1 MPRCEGL
8 PNGPCPQNVNNRSV
22 KLAQG
27 DLLLCP
33 KCEATRFPTTQA
45 VAHNSANILTPPGQA
60 TARTRSAGKSTSTA
74 GVSKFRQQD
83 NIASKQS
90 TPIREN
96 NQDEEDGA
104 GIVRSKLQEE
114 RLPLAHDSS
123 GDGNSLMRK
132 QIDELATTV
141 AKQSETID
149 KLTSLLNMV
158 LKYLDISDGTQ
169 TSGTLKAELNE
180 IRNSMELRIHLPAE
194 PRVELPS
201 ASTQM
206 PPAAPIKGVLAAVHN
221 EMQQQRQRRRNV
233 VVNGLKPVDGV
244 ADADLFTAL
253 CETCLPV
260 KPAIIRERCHRLG
273 RQQPGKI
280 RPLLVT
286 LRSDEAATE
295 LLQCAR
301 LLKDS
306 EAGAGVYINPNLTPA
321 EAQAAFERRQRR
333 RTRSRQTI
341 GRPGNQ
347 SSDNMAG
354 GREMNNAIEPHANN
368 NNAVSFIPSS
378 CALDVVQSVKVNDA
392 QVFST
397 DEFTVTGATD
407 GRMPA
412 VDSLSFL
419 G

>member
-1 MPRCEGL
+1 L
-8 PNGPCPQNVNNRSV
+8 
-22 KLAQG
+22 
-27 DLLLCP
+27 
-33 KCEATRFPTTQA
+33 
-45 VAHNSANILTPPGQA
+45 
-60 TARTRSAGKSTSTA
+60 
-74 GVSKFRQQD
+74 RQQD

-90 TPIREN
+90 TPIRKDNED
-96 NQDEEDGA
+96 DEDEA
-104 GIVRSKLQEE
+104 GIFRSKMQEE

-141 AKQSETID
+141 AKQNETID

-169 TSGTLKAELNE
+169 TSRTLKAELSE
-180 IRNSMELRIHLPAE
+180 ISNSLESRVIPTE
-194 PRVELPS
+194 PRAELPS

-206 PPAAPIKGVLAAVHN
+206 PPTAPIKDVLAAVHN

-260 KPAIIRERCHRLG
+260 KPVIIRERCHRLG

-286 LRSDEAATE
+286 LRSDENAAE

-306 EAGAGVYINPNLTPA
+306 AAGAGVYINPNLTPA

-341 GRPGNQ
+341 GRPANQ

-354 GREMNNAIEPHANN
+354 GREMSNANAIEPHANN

-378 CALDVVQSVKVNDA
+378 CALDVVQSVTVNDA

-397 DEFTVTGATD
+397 DEFTVTTGAND

-412 VDSLSFL
+412 VDPLSFL

>member
-45 VAHNSANILTPPGQA
+45 VAHNIANILTPPGQA
-60 TARTRSAGKSTSTA
+60 TARTRSAGKSTA
-74 GVSKFRQQD
+74 GVSKLRQQD

-141 AKQSETID
+141 AKQNETID

-180 IRNSMELRIHLPAE
+180 IRNSIELRIHLPTE

-280 RPLLVT
+280 WPLLVT
-286 LRSDEAATE
+286 LRSDETATE

-301 LLKDS
+301 LLKRFS
-306 EAGAGVYINPNLTPA
+306 
-321 EAQAAFERRQRR
+321 
-333 RTRSRQTI
+333 
-341 GRPGNQ
+341 GR
-347 SSDNMAG
+347 
-354 GREMNNAIEPHANN
+354 
-368 NNAVSFIPSS
+368 
-378 CALDVVQSVKVNDA
+378 CW
-392 QVFST
+392 
-397 DEFTVTGATD
+397 
-407 GRMPA
+407 
-412 VDSLSFL
+412 SLH
-419 G
+419 